1 MHVRRRVQAPKGK
14 RFRLPKLPK
23 WPALPKLPPLPD
35 LSHWRRLF
43 RLPWLK
49 GLRLRLLSPAVLRRW
64 RRIRSRDRG
73 STLLPFELVKYFA
86 FASLVL
92 ILIASFLLSWMIAA
106 NAKSVLLQRSEAY
119 SRLFADHVNRQVF
132 LQFVLP
138 TVVRYGKIALSEQ
151 VQFERL
157 DQIITNIT
165 RGMRIESVTIYEP
178 LQNKIAYSTITE
190 LMGKSDMGGLEYQKA
205 AKGESNSVLI
215 TGGSLLSL
223 LPGTSE
229 VFCTLKT
236 YVPFR
241 QENKL
246 GERTGEIMG
255 VIEVVQDLSE
265 DLEAIIMLQGR
276 VIVLSLLIMSVL
288 FTILSL
294 IVVRANRIMAE
305 RAEERLRLEEQLG
318 EAQRLATLGK
328 MVAAVSHEIKNP
340 LGIVR
345 STAEILGNRIGK
357 VAPGNEKLA
366 EIIVQETSRLDGIVR
381 QFLDF
386 ARPRDLYK
394 SSGSLNA
401 VVERLLSFMEA
412 EFQQKGVRVHT
423 RMAED
428 LPDILFDA
436 EQMYQVL
443 LNMVFNAI
451 QAMPEGGDLFLGTT
465 ALPADKAVMLE
476 VTDTGLGIPEEKLE
490 QIFTPFYTDKN
501 RGTGLG
507 LAIAKNIVDKHQG
520 AIEVNSR
527 PGEGSTFRVIL
538 PLDA

>member
-1 MHVRRRVQAPKGK
+1 M
-14 RFRLPKLPK
+14 
-23 WPALPKLPPLPD
+23 
-35 LSHWRRLF
+35 
-43 RLPWLK
+43 
-49 GLRLRLLSPAVLRRW
+49 
-64 RRIRSRDRG
+64 RSRDRG

-157 DQIITNIT
+157 DQIVTNIT

>member
-1 MHVRRRVQAPKGK
+1 MHVRRRFQTPKK
-14 RFRLPKLPK
+14 DWLSRLRKLPRLPKLPR
-23 WPALPKLPPLPD
+23 WPE
-35 LSHWRRLF
+35 LSQWRHLF
-43 RLPWLK
+43 RQPWLN
-49 GLRLRLLSPAVLRRW
+49 GLRNHLRVAAVVNIW
-64 RRIRSRDRG
+64 RRIRHRSHS

-86 FASLVL
+86 FTSLAL

-106 NAKSVLLQRSEAY
+106 NAKNVLLQRSEAY

-138 TVVRYGKIALSEQ
+138 TVVRSGKIALSEHE
-151 VQFERL
+151 QFERL
-157 DQIITNIT
+157 DQIVNNIT

-178 LQNKIAYSTITE
+178 LQNRIAYSTVTE
-190 LMGKSDMGGLEYQKA
+190 LMGKRDMGGLEYQKA
-205 AKGESNSVLI
+205 IKGESNSMLI

-223 LPGTSE
+223 LPGTSDI
-229 VFCTLKT
+229 FCTMKT

-246 GERTGEIMG
+246 GERVGEIMG

-265 DLEAIIMLQGR
+265 DLEAIILLQGR

-288 FTILSL
+288 FIILVL

-318 EAQRLATLGK
+318 EAQRLASLGK

-366 EIIVQETSRLDGIVR
+366 DIIVQETSRLDGIVR

-386 ARPRDLYK
+386 ARPRELHR
-394 SSGSLNA
+394 SSGSLNS
-401 VVERLLSFMEA
+401 VVERLVSFMEP
-412 EFQQKGVRVHT
+412 EFQQKGIRLHI

-428 LPDILFDA
+428 VPDMLLDA
-436 EQMYQVL
+436 EQMYQVA

-451 QAMPEGGDLFLGTT
+451 QAMPEAGDLILETAFL
-465 ALPADKAVMLE
+465 PEEEAVMFA
-476 VTDTGLGIPEEKLE
+476 VTDTGIGIPEEKLE

-507 LAIAKNIVDKHQG
+507 LAIAKNIVEKHQG
-520 AIEVNSR
+520 IITVQSR
-527 PGEGSTFRVIL
+527 PGEGSAFRVIL
-538 PLDA
+538 PLDG

>member
-1 MHVRRRVQAPKGK
+1 MFQVAWIKNLYK
-14 RFRLPKLPK
+14 RPRIPVVGRI
-23 WPALPKLPPLPD
+23 
-35 LSHWRRLF
+35 WRKILH
-43 RLPWLK
+43 
-49 GLRLRLLSPAVLRRW
+49 
-64 RRIRSRDRG
+64 RSK
-73 STLLPFELVKYFA
+73 SNTLLPFELVKYFA
-86 FASLVL
+86 FTSLVL

-119 SRLFADHVNRQVF
+119 SRLFADYVNRQVF

-138 TVVRYGKIALSEQ
+138 TVVRSGKISLSEKD
-151 VQFERL
+151 QFDRL
-157 DQIITNIT
+157 DQIINNIT

-178 LQNKIAYSTITE
+178 LQNRIAYSTITE
-190 LMGKSDMGGLEYQKA
+190 SMGKRDMGGLEYLKA
-205 AKGESNSVLI
+205 AKGESNSMLI

-223 LPGTSE
+223 LPGNAE

-255 VIEVVQDLSE
+255 VIEVVQDLS
-265 DLEAIIMLQGR
+265 DDFEAIIKLQAR
-276 VIVLSLLIMSVL
+276 VIVLSLVIMSVL

-294 IVVRANRIMAE
+294 IVVRANRIIAE

-318 EAQRLATLGK
+318 EAQRLASLGK

-366 EIIVQETSRLDGIVR
+366 DIIVQETSRLDGIVR

-386 ARPRDLYK
+386 ARPRDLHR
-394 SSGSLNA
+394 SPGSLNS
-401 VVERLLSFMEA
+401 VVERLVSFMEP
-412 EFQQKGVRVHT
+412 EFQQKEVRVHIDL
-423 RMAED
+423 ASD

-436 EQMYQVL
+436 EQMYQVA
-443 LNMVFNAI
+443 LNMAFNAI
-451 QAMPEGGDLFLGTT
+451 QAMPEGGDLYLQT
-465 ALPADKAVMLE
+465 AYQPLENAAVLE
-476 VTDTGLGIPEEKLE
+476 VTDTGLGIPEEKLG

-507 LAIAKNIVDKHQG
+507 LPIAKNIVEKHQG
-520 AIEVNSR
+520 SIRVSSR
-527 PGEGSTFRVIL
+527 ASEGSTFRVIL
-538 PLDA
+538 PLEE